1 MKLGDVRMPDSVKI
15 IEGKKFMWDGET
27 YESMDQAKEKEE
39 AYKNDKFETVIVEE
53 EGKPVIYTRREVTEI
68 VVEGQP

>member
-1 MKLGDVRMPDSVKI
+1 MPDSVKI
-15 IEGKKFMWDGET
+15 IDGKKYMWDGET
-27 YESMDQAKEKEE
+27 YEGMDQAKEKEE

-53 EGKPVIYTRREVTEI
+53 EGKPVIYTRREVTEV